1 MQLTAVAESRSER
14 LTDAEHV
21 AALAERTVA
30 ELERASDPPSP
41 TGAERLRRALTGI
54 WRGVARK
61 TRRLLEEHWDVA
73 AFDVL
78 FGCLKAF
85 GVYPALYFAGLAWA
99 IPVAEYTLLNTQLWT
114 AAYLFARGWLR
125 SQLGRWR
132 YGHPLHRLDELRRRL
147 LVVRSRQAGTL
158 HRFAWGGEQWVL
170 RVGGSRCRAW
180 LRRLTGGEPE
190 PGVVHETQLR
200 AMLSDAEFRYR
211 ADSLRGNPY
220 LYEEVLVRKLL
231 ATAADRGKLLAV
243 AEPEA
248 PLCKEGVALAGWL
261 DESRAP
267 TRARLLEQA
276 DSLAHALRRRA
287 GSCPWPTRRAV
298 RRLHAS
304 HRRAIHRA
312 LTQLCDLE
320 YRLLAE
326 IQSGGSLEV
335 SRHLDAIAIKRAE
348 IAARV
353 ERADRFARRSK
364 GVSSRAQ
371 AERLLRSG
379 IGEARV
385 AGLRSGRVRA
395 ARWLGRRGVRRS
407 PAPRVGVRAV
417 EATGR

>member
-1 MQLTAVAESRSER
+1 MQLTSVAGSRSER
-14 LTDAEHV
+14 LTDAEHMV
-21 AALAERTVA
+21 VLAERYVA
-30 ELERASDPPSP
+30 ELERASDSRSP

-54 WRGVARK
+54 WRGFARK

-78 FGCLKAF
+78 FGSLKAF
-85 GVYPALYFAGLAWA
+85 GVYPALYFAGFAWA

-125 SQLGRWR
+125 SQLGRRR
-132 YGHPLHRLDELRRRL
+132 YGQPLHRLDGLRHRL
-147 LVVRSRQAGTL
+147 LAVRSGQAGDL
-158 HRFAWGGEQWVL
+158 HRFAWGGEQWVV

-190 PGVVHETQLR
+190 PGVVHRARLR

-220 LYEEVLVRKLL
+220 LYEGVLVRKLL

-243 AEPEA
+243 AEPAA
-248 PLCKEGVALAGWL
+248 PLREAGAALSRWL
-261 DESRAP
+261 DESRVP

-276 DSLAHALRRRA
+276 DSLARALRRRA
-287 GSCPWPTRRAV
+287 GSCPWPTRLALRW
-298 RRLHAS
+298 LHAS

-312 LTQLCDLE
+312 LTELCDLE

-326 IQSGGSLEV
+326 LQSGADLET
-335 SRHLDAIAIKRAE
+335 SRHLEAIAVKRAE

-353 ERADRFARRSK
+353 ESADRFARRAKDVFSW
-364 GVSSRAQ
+364 AQ

-379 IGEARV
+379 IGQAQA
-385 AGLRSGRVRA
+385 AGLRPGRVRA
-395 ARWLGRRGVRRS
+395 ARWLGQRVARG
-407 PAPRVGVRAV
+407 PAAPRVGVGAV